1 MIEQELIDYIRT
13 EIAYDR
19 ADALAPGD
27 PLLDGALDSVDV
39 LRLVVFV
46 EERYAVTIAD
56 DDLVPEN
63 FATVTAVASL
73 VRTKTSGAA
82 A

>member
-1 MIEQELIDYIRT
+1 MTLIEQELSDYIRT

-19 ADALAPGD
+19 AEPLGPGD
-27 PLLDGALDSVDV
+27 QLLDGALDSVDV

-46 EERYAVTIAD
+46 EERFSVTIDD

-63 FATVTAVASL
+63 FATVTALAELLRSK
-73 VRTKTSGAA
+73 RAG
-82 A
+82 

>member
-1 MIEQELIDYIRT
+1 VIERELIGYIST

-19 ADALAPGD
+19 AGPLAPD
-27 PLLDGALDSVDV
+27 AQLLDGALDSLDI

-46 EERYAVTIAD
+46 EERYSIRIDD

-63 FATVTAVASL
+63 FATVDALAGLLRGKGVN
-73 VRTKTSGAA
+73 
-82 A
+82 

>member
-1 MIEQELIDYIRT
+1 MIENELIDYIRT

-19 ADALAPGD
+19 AERLGPTDQ
-27 PLLDGALDSVDV
+27 LLDGTLDSVDI

-46 EERYAVTIAD
+46 EERYSVSIQD

-63 FATVTAVASL
+63 FATVATLADLLRA
-73 VRTKTSGAA
+73 KGAR
-82 A
+82 

>member
-13 EIAYDR
+13 EIAYYR
-19 ADALAPGD
+19 ADTLAPGD

-46 EERYAVTIAD
+46 EERYAVNIDD

-63 FATVTAVASL
+63 FATVATLAALIES
-73 VRTKTSGAA
+73 KTRM
-82 A
+82 

>member
-19 ADALAPGD
+19 TDALAPGD

-46 EERYAVTIAD
+46 EERYAVTIED

-63 FATVTAVASL
+63 FATVAAVASL
-73 VRTKTSGAA
+73 VRTKTSGTGA
-82 A
+82 

>member
-1 MIEQELIDYIRT
+1 MIEQELIDYIST

-19 ADALAPGD
+19 AEALAPGD
-27 PLLDGALDSVDV
+27 PLLDGVLDSVDV

-46 EERYAVTIAD
+46 EERYALTIDD

-63 FATVTAVASL
+63 FATV
-73 VRTKTSGAA
+73 AA
-82 A
+82 LANLLRSKA